1 MARRVHRKRDI
12 LARRG
17 DPGDRGAVM
26 GAIGRW
32 LAELK
37 RRKVF
42 RVGVVYGAIAVAVA
56 DGADSLL
63 APLGAPAWVQTS
75 IAVLAVAGFPVALL
89 LAWLYELT
97 PDGVHRT
104 ARGEGSPADVRTGW
118 APFLEAALLLGVLV
132 AGVWILGFA
141 RTGSSDSARGASP
154 LAAGAAAPSSSSLA
168 VLPFDNLSGDPEDRY
183 FADGLAVQLL
193 DELARV
199 HPLRVAAWSSSVA
212 FRDSTLTVGQIG
224 RVLKVGS
231 VVNGSVRRSAD
242 RLRVAVALTD
252 VETGFNVWST
262 TFDEAP
268 ADVFAIQDAIA
279 REIVRQL
286 RGRLLPDDSASVDV
300 ARTRSF
306 AAFDSYLQ
314 GIDKLRLRLPD
325 ALNEAREHFER
336 AIDIDPQYAKAYAGL
351 AEAYYHLSTHDAT
364 APTEEFADRAK
375 QYGRLALDLD
385 PLSADA
391 HAVMGA
397 VAFQVELE
405 FDEAERELRE
415 AIRLNPSSAAAHQ
428 WLGET
433 LLLQGRLEDAAGALA
448 RAVELD
454 PLSPMPE
461 LLLGFTAV
469 VGGDVERG
477 VARWEALAERYPAFA
492 WAPLD
497 IAWTVLVQGDD
508 ARAIESWRE
517 GARRYHAAD
526 PDAAE
531 RMARGME
538 WIVEARR
545 EPERRA
551 EAARYWQDLPANVTL
566 QHWRYIAF
574 THLDTEAALAV
585 LRDMRDRRDPLF
597 VYSNID
603 FIWSDTAQDLRR
615 LEAFLESS
623 GVPALPAERFGAWR
637 GDEG

>member
-1 MARRVHRKRDI
+1 MS
-12 LARRG
+12 
-17 DPGDRGAVM
+17 
-26 GAIGRW
+26 AIGRW
-32 LAELK
+32 LVELK

-42 RVGVVYGAIAVAVA
+42 RVGVVYGAIALAVA

-63 APLGAPAWVQTS
+63 APLGAPPWVQTT
-75 IAVLAVAGFPVALL
+75 IAALAVAGFPVALI

-97 PDGVHRT
+97 PDGLRRT
-104 ARGEGSPADVRTGW
+104 ASREGSAADVRAGW
-118 APFLEAALLLGVLV
+118 APYLEASLLLAVLV
-132 AGVWILGFA
+132 AGVWLLGFA
-141 RTGSSDSARGASP
+141 RNGSPDSTRGARAVAP
-154 LAAGAAAPSSSSLA
+154 GEAEPSSSSLA
-168 VLPFDNLSGDPEDRY
+168 VLPFDNLSADSEDRY
-183 FADGLAVQLL
+183 FADGLAIQLL
-193 DELARV
+193 DELARAG
-199 HPLRVAAWSSSVA
+199 PLQVAAWSSSTA

-224 RVLKVGS
+224 RALNVGS
-231 VVNGSVRRSAD
+231 VVNGSVRRSAE
-242 RLRVAVALTD
+242 RLRITVALTD
-252 VETGFNVWST
+252 VESGFNVWST

-286 RGRLLPDDSASVDV
+286 RGRLLPDDSAGVDV
-300 ARTRSF
+300 ARTRSL

-325 ALNEAREHFER
+325 ALNEARELFER
-336 AIDIDPQYAKAYAGL
+336 AIDIDPAYAKAYAGL

-364 APTEEFADRAK
+364 SPTEQFADRAK
-375 QYGRLALDLD
+375 QYGRLALELD

-397 VAFQVELE
+397 VAFQIDLA
-405 FDEAERELRE
+405 FDEAERALRE
-415 AIRLNPSSAAAHQ
+415 AIRLNPSAAAAHQ

-433 LLLQGRLEDAAGALA
+433 LLVQGRLDDAATTLE
-448 RAVELD
+448 RAAELD

-469 VGGDVERG
+469 LRGDVDRG
-477 VARWEALAERYPAFA
+477 VARWQALGERYPEFA

-497 IAWTVLVQGDD
+497 VAWTLLVEGDG
-508 ARAIESWRE
+508 AGAIEFWHA

-531 RMARGME
+531 RLGRGMD

-551 EAARYWQDLPANVTL
+551 EAVRYWQELPADVTL
-566 QHWRYIAF
+566 QHWRFIAL

-603 FIWSDTAQDLRR
+603 LMWSDTAQDLRR

-623 GVPALPAERFGAWR
+623 GIPALPAERFGSWRR
-637 GDEG
+637 GDGDL